1 MLSNKQAEKIVCM
14 IAGGKNTYGDI
25 KHIATLDWPDR
36 FIYIDDYL
44 KKGTVIVGP
53 LPEKI
58 GLIEF
63 ETVPEDYSKDYQ
75 FKDEDKF
82 RLTIKGQNLFD
93 KHIQEHRMFFLTA
106 VAAIGGA
113 IAVIDFILRMFGK
126 YR

>member
-1 MLSNKQAEKIVCM
+1 M

-93 KHIQEHRMFFLTA
+93 KHIRERRMFFLTA

-113 IAVIDFILRMFGK
+113 IAVIDFILRMFG
-126 YR
+126 RCR